1 MKIEIDYYL
10 KQDNQTRI
18 MHTAITDED
27 IMDLLKKKFQDG
39 DLPCPINFIRDQVQ
53 VRFEIE
59 KVIV

>member
-1 MKIEIDYYL
+1 MRIEVDYYL

-18 MHTAITDED
+18 LHTSITDED
-27 IMDLLKKKFQDG
+27 IMDLLKRKFYEG
-39 DLPCPINFIRDQVQ
+39 DLACPINFIRDQVN

>member
-1 MKIEIDYYL
+1 MRIEVDYYL

-27 IMDLLKKKFQDG
+27 IIDLLKQKFYEG
-39 DLPCPINFIRDQVQ
+39 DLACPINFSMDQVN